1 MAGLGSVSGTV
12 YYDCLQL
19 EEGQF
24 CSRHNLIENNDFR
37 DGMTGFTKSSMD
49 MFDGVVSLNSSDTAP
64 KTMIASGII
73 TADVLNVRSGPGTG
87 YSVVTSVSYGKR
99 VNILANASDSA
110 GTIWNYIA
118 YSSGTAVYSG
128 YVSSDWVNKDQP
140 SVAIGRGMINTD
152 ILNVRSGAGT
162 GYTALTYV
170 TQDMAVDILE
180 NITSSAGQI
189 WNFITYMTGGTRYSG
204 CVLSDYIKTYADLP
218 PAPSVP
224 AVHEPLDANV
234 LRITG
239 KAGAVKKA
247 TQTLAITGNTGDV
260 YVVNAWGASDSVALK
275 DDRSFGTEVEFIYT
289 DGTKDNFVSNFGAAT
304 PDWQYLSDVVIAKKA
319 YSSINVSYIYGKN
332 ENIAYF
338 DGLAFYKEEFGASYT
353 YDDKGNVLNT
363 QDAAKKN
370 NSFEYDANNNLTKII
385 DAKGH
390 NFKYTY
396 DSRHNITAAVT
407 AANCKFTFTY
417 DSYGNPTEGKVV
429 NAANENEY
437 IRTTAAYTNTG
448 NNIASVTD
456 ALGNTVSY
464 AYNNKDILASATDAL
479 NRTTSYDYNAL
490 NQLTSVMQNVTIGG
504 NPLSAYVGYGYEND
518 RLTTISHNG
527 FAYNLAYDGFGNR
540 TSTMVA
546 GQKLADY
553 HYEPNNG
560 VLLSLEYG
568 NGKTL
573 VYNYD
578 AFDRV
583 VGVSMSA
590 GSEVGTMLYEYVYD
604 NQGNVAIVKD
614 RVNNVDYRH
623 YYDLSDRLVMTADS
637 LGNSFTYIYDANNN
651 LTKLIT
657 RGSAGASV
665 AEYTYDADNR
675 ETVTK
680 TQSKTRT
687 TAYDALGRMTSRTW
701 NTGTAFATTYAYK
714 AGVNGSQTSQLASVN
729 NNGSIINY
737 TYDANGN
744 ITAITDAA
752 GTTTYTY
759 NELNWLVREN
769 NHTLGKTITYTYDAA
784 GNIQHKDTYALTTAA
799 ALPGTPEQSVA
810 YTYDDTWRDKMTGFG
825 NSIVIYDAIG
835 NPTRYGTWN
844 MSWTQGRRLESIDG
858 FGGNTILYSYNE
870 SGIRTGK
877 TDLMEGLTYQY
888 QLAGDKVVAERCTET
903 MSGDEMYASRYMYD
917 SAGSIVSMIYNGT
930 EYYYVKNGQGDVIGL
945 IDGAGTTVVNYTY
958 DSWGKL
964 QNVTGDTTLGYR
976 NPFRYRGYFMDDETG
991 FYYLGSRYYDQ
1002 EAGRFISPDDLDTVG
1017 ETPSSLCGK
1026 NLYAY
1031 CDNNPNGR
1039 IDIAGGFWL
1048 ELGIMA
1054 VGGLIGAGI
1063 NAISSA
1069 VTQKVTTGT
1078 VNWKSVAVAA
1088 GSGFVSGAVAA
1099 SPLGQFGQMIVGGII
1114 GGASYIAD
1122 SLVNSKPI
1130 KIGETVASII
1140 GGVIS
1145 GRVGGEGANKY
1156 KAVSDAINNTKRIVA
1171 KETRRASYKYSQKAI
1186 ERACNSLYS
1195 SLSWVAWSASVR
1207 FTLGI
1212 AASNFFVMGVSAV
1225 ANSFRKR

>member
-1 MAGLGSVSGTV
+1 M
-12 YYDCLQL
+12 
-19 EEGQF
+19 
-24 CSRHNLIENNDFR
+24 
-37 DGMTGFTKSSMD
+37 
-49 MFDGVVSLNSSDTAP
+49 
-64 KTMIASGII
+64 
-73 TADVLNVRSGPGTG
+73 
-87 YSVVTSVSYGKR
+87 
-99 VNILANASDSA
+99 
-110 GTIWNYIA
+110 
-118 YSSGTAVYSG
+118 
-128 YVSSDWVNKDQP
+128 
-140 SVAIGRGMINTD
+140 
-152 ILNVRSGAGT
+152 
-162 GYTALTYV
+162 
-170 TQDMAVDILE
+170 
-180 NITSSAGQI
+180 
-189 WNFITYMTGGTRYSG
+189 
-204 CVLSDYIKTYADLP
+204 
-218 PAPSVP
+218 
-224 AVHEPLDANV
+224 
-234 LRITG
+234 
-239 KAGAVKKA
+239 
-247 TQTLAITGNTGDV
+247 
-260 YVVNAWGASDSVALK
+260 
-275 DDRSFGTEVEFIYT
+275 
-289 DGTKDNFVSNFGAAT
+289 
-304 PDWQYLSDVVIAKKA
+304 
-319 YSSINVSYIYGKN
+319 
-332 ENIAYF
+332 
-338 DGLAFYKEEFGASYT
+338 
-353 YDDKGNVLNT
+353 
-363 QDAAKKN
+363 
-370 NSFEYDANNNLTKII
+370 
-385 DAKGH
+385 
-390 NFKYTY
+390 
-396 DSRHNITAAVT
+396 
-407 AANCKFTFTY
+407 
-417 DSYGNPTEGKVV
+417 V

-490 NQLTSVMQNVTIGG
+490 NQLTSVMQNVTISG

-714 AGVNGSQTSQLASVN
+714 AGVNGSQTSQLGSVN

-744 ITAITDAA
+744 ITVITDAA

-888 QLAGDKVVAERCTET
+888 QMAGDKMVAERCTET
-903 MSGDEMYASRYMYD
+903 MSGDEMYTSRYMYD

-958 DSWGKL
+958 DSWGRL

-991 FYYLGSRYYDQ
+991 FYYLGSRYYDP
-1002 EAGRFISPDDLDTVG
+1002 EAGRFISPDDVDTVG
-1017 ETPSSLCGK
+1017 AAMVSVSGK
-1026 NLYAY
+1026 NLYLY
-1031 CDNNPNGR
+1031 CDNNPIAR
-1039 IDIAGGFWL
+1039 IDTDGHFFLSATLITAG
-1048 ELGIMA
+1048 IS
-1054 VGGLIGAGI
+1054 LIGGAIGGVI
-1063 NAISSA
+1063 NGVSNA
-1069 VTQKVTTGT
+1069 VTQKITTGT
-1078 VNWKSVAVAA
+1078 IDWKSVGVATA
-1088 GSGFVSGAVAA
+1088 SGFVSGAIAA
-1099 SPLGQFGQMIVGGII
+1099 SPIKLKGQMIAGGII
-1114 GGASYIAD
+1114 GGASYLLD
-1122 SLVNSKPI
+1122 CVVSDEKSFKLMEF
-1130 KIGETVASII
+1130 GASIV
-1140 GGVIS
+1140 GGVVS
-1145 GRVGGEGANKY
+1145 GLVGGSGANKNTSLTDTLLSASKRIANENRKQRGKIGAKIISQTKSY
-1156 KAVSDAINNTKRIVA
+1156 VQETFAWAAWSSSARFASGIAVSNAVISVA
-1171 KETRRASYKYSQKAI
+1171 SGA
-1186 ERACNSLYS
+1186 L
-1195 SLSWVAWSASVR
+1195 
-1207 FTLGI
+1207 
-1212 AASNFFVMGVSAV
+1212 NFLFGL
-1225 ANSFRKR
+1225 FK